1 MAFGE
6 WFLASRTLKLAV
18 FLTSII
24 FVIFIISFFS
34 PYWLE
39 SVPDSRV
46 PDKPRKFLNLGLWH
60 VCLDGYHD
68 KSHQYEIKLHGCM
81 HIRLEE
87 YDFIRSEIQP
97 PFFVATQ
104 FFYTLSFIAILIA
117 IILVLM
123 YLLCVDDYYR
133 VSVLR
138 WTGIDLI
145 VAGALANVA
154 LVIFGAK
161 GDNRDFMP
169 DWENNY
175 LSWAFGLGCVG
186 ALFDY
191 IAGILFIIEAR
202 IIARKEIAREQQY
215 PMERKV

>member
-6 WFLASRTLKLAV
+6 WFLASRTLKIAV
-18 FLTSII
+18 SLTGFI
-24 FVIFIISFFS
+24 FFIFIISFFA
-34 PYWLE
+34 PYWLQ
-39 SVPDSRV
+39 SVPTEMA
-46 PDKPRKFLNLGLWH
+46 PNPKFENLGLWW
-60 VCLDGYHD
+60 VCLNGYHD
-68 KSHQYEIKLHGCM
+68 KDHQYDQKLYGCM

-117 IILVLM
+117 IVLVLM

-145 VAGALANVA
+145 IAGALATIA
-154 LVIFGAK
+154 LVIFGAL

-175 LSWAFGLGCVG
+175 LSWAFGLGVVG

-191 IAGILFIIEAR
+191 IAGILFIVEAR